1 MIYETLAVEAH
12 CLSPGTLFSFNE
24 TTTHIADLKN
34 GVSLKDLDYRVPPP
48 KSVHISFWILVGD
61 MHFDFEIK

>member
-12 CLSPGTLFSFNE
+12 CLSQGTLFSFNE

-48 KSVHISFWILVGD
+48 KSVHISF
-61 MHFDFEIK
+61 